1 MDTDPSGGAVPPGG
15 AAPTATAPPVVA
27 AAPRRGPQKPI
38 PELVIELRELVV
50 AYVKQETLEPLQ
62 SLGRWVGLGLEG
74 KLAGKTGFLTGVT
87 SLVGKLD
94 DDTRHLRFAYVDN
107 GDYAESA
114 SEALRRAAVE
124 VLITFP
130 QAPPADQLVPAPA

>member
-1 MDTDPSGGAVPPGG
+1 VLDLGAQPRYSTLWTGLS
-15 AAPTATAPPVVA
+15 VVGQ
-27 AAPRRGPQKPI
+27 RGT
-38 PELVIELRELVV
+38 LVDQLL
-50 AYVKQETLEPLQ
+50 
-62 SLGRWVGLGLEG
+62 GLGLEG